1 KMSINF
7 YSQLK
12 KNLQGELRENFD
24 LSKSNWLGIGGKANF
39 FFKPKDLNDL
49 QIFLRNNNQHF
60 PIIVIGSGSNLLIRD
75 KGFEGVVI
83 KFGKNFDYI
92 KINNEIINC
101 GPATQKT
108 LLAETAANN
117 NLTGFEFLYCIPGT
131 IAGGIVMNSGCY
143 GSDISK
149 IVLSISVIDM
159 NGEIKIINNK
169 DINFSYR
176 KSSLTKNQIITNIEM
191 KGSFLKKEKVIEI
204 MRNLKNKKD
213 FEQPQKIKTGGSTF
227 KNPRDSDKKAWELIK
242 ESGCA
247 DLRVG
252 GIKLSKLHCNFLEN
266 LDGATSED
274 AENLIEN
281 IKQQVFKKTNINL
294 ELELEV
300 VGKK

>member
-1 KMSINF
+1 MSINF

-213 FEQPQKIKTGGSTF
+213 SEQPQKIKTGGSTF
-227 KNPRDSDKKAWELIK
+227 KNPRNSDKKAWELIK

>member
-1 KMSINF
+1 MSINF
-7 YSQLK
+7 YSELK

-39 FFKPKDLNDL
+39 FFKPKDLKDL
-49 QIFLRNNNQHF
+49 QIFLRNNNKHF

-75 KGFEGVVI
+75 KGFDGVVI
-83 KFGKNFDYI
+83 KFGKDFDYI
-92 KINNEIINC
+92 KINNDIINC
-101 GPATQKT
+101 GPATPKSI
-108 LLAETAANN
+108 LAEYAANN

-131 IAGGIVMNSGCY
+131 IAGGVVMNSGCY

-149 IVLSISVIDM
+149 VVLSVTVVDM
-159 NGEIKIINNK
+159 NGEIKIISNK

-176 KSSLTKNQIITNIEM
+176 HSSLTKNQIITNIEM
-191 KGSFLKKEKVIEI
+191 KGSFLENQKILEI
-204 MRNLKNKKD
+204 MKNLKDKKD
-213 FEQPQKIKTGGSTF
+213 TEQPQKIKTGGSTF
-227 KNPRDSDKKAWELIK
+227 KNPKNSDKKAWQLIK

-252 GIKLSKLHCNFLEN
+252 RIKLSNLHCNFLEN
-266 LDGATSED
+266 LDKASSED
-274 AENLIEN
+274 AENLIEK
-281 IKQQVFKKTNINL
+281 IKKEVFKKTNVNL

>member
-1 KMSINF
+1 MSINF
-7 YSQLK
+7 YSELK

-39 FFKPKDLNDL
+39 FFKPKDLKDL
-49 QIFLRNNNQHF
+49 QIFLRNNNKHF

-75 KGFEGVVI
+75 KGFDGVVI
-83 KFGKNFDYI
+83 KFGKDFDYK
-92 KINNEIINC
+92 KINNNIINC
-101 GPATQKT
+101 GPATPKSI
-108 LLAETAANN
+108 LAEYAANN

-131 IAGGIVMNSGCY
+131 VAGGVFMNSGCY

-149 IVLSISVIDM
+149 VVLSVTVIDM
-159 NGEIKIINNK
+159 NGEIKIISNK

-176 KSSLTKNQIITNIEM
+176 HSSLTKNQIITNIEM
-191 KGSFLKKEKVIEI
+191 QGSFLENQKILEI
-204 MRNLKNKKD
+204 MKNLKDKKD
-213 FEQPQKIKTGGSTF
+213 TEQPQKIKTGGSTF
-227 KNPRDSDKKAWELIK
+227 KNPKNSDKKAWQLIK

-252 GIKLSKLHCNFLEN
+252 RIKLSNLHCNFLEN
-266 LDGATSED
+266 LDKASSED
-274 AENLIEN
+274 AENLIEK
-281 IKQQVFKKTNINL
+281 IKKEVFKKTNVNL

>member
-1 KMSINF
+1 MSINF

-191 KGSFLKKEKVIEI
+191 RGSFLKKVKVIEI

-227 KNPRDSDKKAWELIK
+227 KNPRNSDKKAWELIK

>member
-1 KMSINF
+1 MSINF
-7 YSQLK
+7 YSELK

-39 FFKPKDLNDL
+39 FFKPKDLKDL
-49 QIFLRNNNQHF
+49 QIFLRNNNKHF

-75 KGFEGVVI
+75 KGFDGVVI
-83 KFGKNFDYI
+83 KFGKDFDYI
-92 KINNEIINC
+92 KINNNIINC
-101 GPATQKT
+101 GPATPKSV
-108 LLAETAANN
+108 LAEYAANN

-131 IAGGIVMNSGCY
+131 VAGGVVMNSGCY

-149 IVLSISVIDM
+149 VVLSVTVIDM
-159 NGEIKIINNK
+159 NGEIEVISNK

-176 KSSLTKNQIITNIEM
+176 HSSLTKNQIITNIEM
-191 KGSFLKKEKVIEI
+191 QGSFLENQKILEI
-204 MRNLKNKKD
+204 MKNLKNKKD
-213 FEQPQKIKTGGSTF
+213 TEQPQKIKTGGSTF
-227 KNPRDSDKKAWELIK
+227 KNPKNSDKKAWQLIK

-252 GIKLSKLHCNFLEN
+252 RIKLSNLHCNFLEN
-266 LDGATSED
+266 LDKASSED
-274 AENLIEN
+274 AENLIEK
-281 IKQQVFKKTNINL
+281 IKKEVFKKTNVNL

>member
-1 KMSINF
+1 MSINF
-7 YSQLK
+7 YSELK

-39 FFKPKDLNDL
+39 FFKPKDLKDL
-49 QIFLRNNNQHF
+49 QIFLRNNNRHF

-75 KGFEGVVI
+75 KGFDGVVI
-83 KFGKNFDYI
+83 KFGKDFDYI
-92 KINNEIINC
+92 KINNDIINC
-101 GPATQKT
+101 GPATPKSI
-108 LLAETAANN
+108 LAEYAANN

-131 IAGGIVMNSGCY
+131 IAGGVVMNSGCY

-149 IVLSISVIDM
+149 VVLSVTVIDM
-159 NGEIKIINNK
+159 NGEIKIISNK

-176 KSSLTKNQIITNIEM
+176 HSSLTKNQIITNIEM
-191 KGSFLKKEKVIEI
+191 QGSFLENQKILEI
-204 MRNLKNKKD
+204 MKNLKDKKD
-213 FEQPQKIKTGGSTF
+213 TEQPQKIKTGGSTF
-227 KNPRDSDKKAWELIK
+227 KNPKNSDKKAWQLIK

-252 GIKLSKLHCNFLEN
+252 RIKLSNLHCNFLEN
-266 LDGATSED
+266 LDKASSED
-274 AENLIEN
+274 AENLIEK
-281 IKQQVFKKTNINL
+281 IKKEVFKKTNVNL

>member
-1 KMSINF
+1 MSINF

-75 KGFEGVVI
+75 KGFDGVVI

-227 KNPRDSDKKAWELIK
+227 KNPRNSDKKAWELIK
-242 ESGCA
+242 DSGCA

>member
-1 KMSINF
+1 MSINF
-7 YSQLK
+7 YSELK

-39 FFKPKDLNDL
+39 FFKPKDLKDL
-49 QIFLRNNNQHF
+49 QIFLRNNNRHF

-75 KGFEGVVI
+75 KGFDGVVI
-83 KFGKNFDYI
+83 KFGKDFDYK
-92 KINNEIINC
+92 KINNNIINC
-101 GPATQKT
+101 GPATPKSI
-108 LLAETAANN
+108 LAEYAANN

-131 IAGGIVMNSGCY
+131 VAGGVVMNSGCY

-149 IVLSISVIDM
+149 VVLSVTVIDM
-159 NGEIKIINNK
+159 NGEIKIISNK

-176 KSSLTKNQIITNIEM
+176 HSSLTKNQIITNIEM
-191 KGSFLKKEKVIEI
+191 QGSFLENQKILEI
-204 MRNLKNKKD
+204 MKNLKNKKD
-213 FEQPQKIKTGGSTF
+213 SEQPQKIKTGGSTF
-227 KNPRDSDKKAWELIK
+227 KNPKNSEKKAWQLIK

-252 GIKLSKLHCNFLEN
+252 GIKLSNLHCNFLEN
-266 LDGATSED
+266 LDKASSED
-274 AENLIEN
+274 AENLIEK
-281 IKQQVFKKTNINL
+281 IKKEVFKKTNVNL

>member
-1 KMSINF
+1 MSINF

-191 KGSFLKKEKVIEI
+191 RGSFLKKEKVIEI

>member
-1 KMSINF
+1 MSINF
-7 YSQLK
+7 YSELK

-39 FFKPKDLNDL
+39 FFKPKDLKDL
-49 QIFLRNNNQHF
+49 QIFLRNNNKHF

-75 KGFEGVVI
+75 KGFDGVVI
-83 KFGKNFDYI
+83 KFGKDFDYI
-92 KINNEIINC
+92 KINNDIINC
-101 GPATQKT
+101 GPATPKSI
-108 LLAETAANN
+108 LAEYAADN

-131 IAGGIVMNSGCY
+131 VAGGVVMNSGCY

-149 IVLSISVIDM
+149 VVLSVTVIDM
-159 NGEIKIINNK
+159 NGEIKIISNK

-176 KSSLTKNQIITNIEM
+176 HSSLTKNQIITNIEM
-191 KGSFLKKEKVIEI
+191 KGSFLENQKILEI
-204 MRNLKNKKD
+204 MKNLKDKKD
-213 FEQPQKIKTGGSTF
+213 TEQPQKIKTGGSTF
-227 KNPRDSDKKAWELIK
+227 KNPKNSDKKAWQLIK

-252 GIKLSKLHCNFLEN
+252 RIKLSNLHCNFLEN
-266 LDGATSED
+266 LDKASSED
-274 AENLIEN
+274 AENLIEK
-281 IKQQVFKKTNINL
+281 IKKEVFKKTNVNL

>member
-1 KMSINF
+1 MSINF

-227 KNPRDSDKKAWELIK
+227 KNPRNSDKKAWELIK

-252 GIKLSKLHCNFLEN
+252 RIKLSKLHCNFLEN

>member
-1 KMSINF
+1 MGINF

-191 KGSFLKKEKVIEI
+191 RGSFLKKEKVIEI

-227 KNPRDSDKKAWELIK
+227 KNPRNSDKKAWELIK

>member
-1 KMSINF
+1 MSINF
-7 YSQLK
+7 YSELK

-39 FFKPKDLNDL
+39 FFKPKDLKDL
-49 QIFLRNNNQHF
+49 QIFLRNNNKHF

-75 KGFEGVVI
+75 KGFDGVVI
-83 KFGKNFDYI
+83 KFGKDFDYI
-92 KINNEIINC
+92 KINNDIINC
-101 GPATQKT
+101 GPATPKSI
-108 LLAETAANN
+108 LAEYAANN

-131 IAGGIVMNSGCY
+131 VAGGVVMNSGCY

-149 IVLSISVIDM
+149 VVLSVTVIDM
-159 NGEIKIINNK
+159 NGEIEVISNK

-176 KSSLTKNQIITNIEM
+176 HSSLTKNQIITNIEM
-191 KGSFLKKEKVIEI
+191 KGSFLENQKILEI
-204 MRNLKNKKD
+204 MKNLKDKKD
-213 FEQPQKIKTGGSTF
+213 TEQPQKIKTGGSTF
-227 KNPRDSDKKAWELIK
+227 KNPKNSDKKAWQLIK

-252 GIKLSKLHCNFLEN
+252 RIKLSNLHCNFLEN
-266 LDGATSED
+266 LDKASSED
-274 AENLIEN
+274 AENLIEK
-281 IKQQVFKKTNINL
+281 IKKEVFKKTNVNL

>member
-1 KMSINF
+1 MSINF
-7 YSQLK
+7 YSQLR
-12 KNLQGELRENFD
+12 KNLQGDLRENFD
-24 LSKSNWLGIGGKANF
+24 LSKSNWLGIGGKAKF
-39 FFKPKDLNDL
+39 LFKPKDLKDL
-49 QIFLRNNNQHF
+49 QIFLKNNDQHL

-75 KGFEGVVI
+75 KGFDGVVI
-83 KFGKNFDYI
+83 KFGKDFDYI
-92 KINNEIINC
+92 KINNDIINC
-101 GPATQKT
+101 GPSTQKS
-108 LLAETAANN
+108 LLAKYAANN

-131 IAGGIVMNSGCY
+131 VAGGVVMNSGCY

-149 IVLSISVIDM
+149 IVLSISIIDM

-176 KSSLTKNQIITNIEM
+176 HTSLTKNQIITNIEM
-191 KGSFLKKEKVIEI
+191 KGSFLEKQKILEI
-204 MRNLKNKKD
+204 MENLKNKKD
-213 FEQPQKIKTGGSTF
+213 TDQPQKIKTGGSTF
-227 KNPRDSDKKAWELIK
+227 KNPKNSDKKAWQLIK

-252 GIKLSKLHCNFLEN
+252 GIKLSNLHCNFLEN
-266 LDGATSED
+266 LDKASSED

-281 IKQQVFKKTNINL
+281 IKKEVFKKTNINL

>member
-1 KMSINF
+1 MSINF
-7 YSQLK
+7 YSELK

-39 FFKPKDLNDL
+39 FFKPKDLKDL
-49 QIFLRNNNQHF
+49 QIFLRNNNKHF

-75 KGFEGVVI
+75 KGFDGVVI
-83 KFGKNFDYI
+83 KFGKDFDYK
-92 KINNEIINC
+92 KINNNIINC
-101 GPATQKT
+101 GPATPKSI
-108 LLAETAANN
+108 LAEYAANN

-131 IAGGIVMNSGCY
+131 VAGGVVMNSGCY

-149 IVLSISVIDM
+149 VVLSVTVIDM
-159 NGEIKIINNK
+159 NGEIKIISNK

-176 KSSLTKNQIITNIEM
+176 HSLLTKNQIITNIEM
-191 KGSFLKKEKVIEI
+191 KGSFLENQKILEI
-204 MRNLKNKKD
+204 MKNLKDKKD
-213 FEQPQKIKTGGSTF
+213 TEQPQKIKTGGSTF
-227 KNPRDSDKKAWELIK
+227 KNPKNSDKKAWQLIK

-252 GIKLSKLHCNFLEN
+252 RIKLSNLHCNFLEN
-266 LDGATSED
+266 LDKASSED
-274 AENLIEN
+274 AENLIEK
-281 IKQQVFKKTNINL
+281 IKKEVFKKTNVNL

>member
-1 KMSINF
+1 MSINF
-7 YSQLK
+7 YSELK

-39 FFKPKDLNDL
+39 FFKPKDLKDL
-49 QIFLRNNNQHF
+49 QIFLRNNNRHF

-75 KGFEGVVI
+75 KGFDGVVI
-83 KFGKNFDYI
+83 KFGKDFDYI
-92 KINNEIINC
+92 KINNDIINC
-101 GPATQKT
+101 GPATPKSI
-108 LLAETAANN
+108 LAEYAANN

-131 IAGGIVMNSGCY
+131 VAGGVVMNSGCY

-149 IVLSISVIDM
+149 VVLSVTVIDM
-159 NGEIKIINNK
+159 NGEIKIISNK

-176 KSSLTKNQIITNIEM
+176 HSSLTKNQIITNIEM
-191 KGSFLKKEKVIEI
+191 QGSFLENQKILEI
-204 MRNLKNKKD
+204 MKNLKDKKD
-213 FEQPQKIKTGGSTF
+213 TEQPQKIKTGGSTF
-227 KNPRDSDKKAWELIK
+227 KNPKNSDKKAWQLIK

-252 GIKLSKLHCNFLEN
+252 RIKLSNLHCNFLEN
-266 LDGATSED
+266 LDKASSEA
-274 AENLIEN
+274 AENLIEK
-281 IKQQVFKKTNINL
+281 IKKEVFKKTNVNL

>member
-1 KMSINF
+1 MSINF
-7 YSQLK
+7 YSELK

-39 FFKPKDLNDL
+39 FFKPKDLKDL
-49 QIFLRNNNQHF
+49 QIFLRNNDKYF

-75 KGFEGVVI
+75 KGFDGVVI
-83 KFGKNFDYI
+83 KFGKDFDYI
-92 KINNEIINC
+92 KINNDIINC
-101 GPATQKT
+101 GPATPKSI
-108 LLAETAANN
+108 LAEYAANN

-131 IAGGIVMNSGCY
+131 VAGGVVMNSGCY

-149 IVLSISVIDM
+149 VVLSVTVIDM
-159 NGEIKIINNK
+159 NGEIKIISNK

-176 KSSLTKNQIITNIEM
+176 HSSLTKNQIITNIEM
-191 KGSFLKKEKVIEI
+191 KGSFLENQKILEI
-204 MRNLKNKKD
+204 MKNLKDKKD
-213 FEQPQKIKTGGSTF
+213 TEQPQKIKTGGSTF
-227 KNPRDSDKKAWELIK
+227 KNPKNSDKKAWQLIK

-252 GIKLSKLHCNFLEN
+252 RIKLSNLHCNFLEN
-266 LDGATSED
+266 LDKASSED
-274 AENLIEN
+274 AENLIEK
-281 IKQQVFKKTNINL
+281 IKKEVFKKTNVNL